1 MSADDAGFELKVDR
15 DTYPRPEYRFPNV
28 DIETYAQ
35 DSTADFPPSQSAP
48 DAAPNVVIVLMDD
61 VGYGLASTFGGL
73 IETPTFDRL
82 ADEGLRYTQFHT
94 TALCAPT
101 RAAMLTGR
109 DHHTAASGVIG
120 EQATGFPGYTGII
133 PKSCGTIAEILS
145 QNGYATGWWGKN
157 HNVPDNMT
165 SPAGPF
171 DNWPTSMGFDYF
183 YGFIAGET
191 DQFYPQLTRNT
202 TPVEPSRT
210 PEEGYH
216 LTEDLAD
223 DCIHWIRTQKSIAP
237 ERPVFAYF
245 APGATHAPHHPPL
258 DWRGR
263 HEGKFDFGWDEYR
276 RRVYERQ
283 LEMGVIPKGTDLTE
297 RHAEIPGWDE
307 HTDEEKRLFAR
318 QFENYADYLAA
329 TDHQIG
335 RLVDELESMG
345 ELENTLFL
353 YIMGDNGTSAEGT
366 LIGTFNEIHTLNG
379 YQEKIEDLLPHI
391 DEWGLP
397 GSSPHMAVGW
407 AHAGDTP
414 FQWTKQIASH
424 FGGTRNGM
432 AVHWPAR
439 LRGAGE
445 RRFQFAHVIDVAP
458 TILEVVGISE
468 PAMLGGVPQTPMDGT
483 SFAYTFTSNPEESNH
498 KTQYFEMYGNRGI
511 YHNGWMASCRHGR
524 LPWIGA
530 GSFSWDD
537 DTWELYNIA
546 EDFSQAHDLAAEHPD
561 KLSELQTL
569 FTVEA
574 AKHNVLPLDD
584 RFAERLDVR
593 LRPSYFFGR
602 THITFPPGLVRL
614 PEGSGPKTNNVD
626 HTVTVPV
633 VIPEGGAEGVLFH
646 VGGDPAGWALFV
658 RDGRL
663 VYHYNFF
670 NLERY
675 EIESDGLVPTGET
688 VLGFE
693 FRSLESVP
701 GGPAEVDLTIDG
713 TKVGHLD
720 IPRQVRARFGVES
733 MSVGIN
739 TGSPV
744 VDSYRDKRGNPFTG
758 QIKRVDIDFSS
769 DAADVSPEEKVKQH
783 LGMD

>member
-1 MSADDAGFELKVDR
+1 MTESSEFEVQVER
-15 DTYPRPEYRFPNV
+15 DTYPRPEYRFPNLKV
-28 DIETYAQ
+28 ETYAA
-35 DSTADFPPSQSAP
+35 DSVADFPPPQAAP
-48 DAAPNVVIVLMDD
+48 REAPNVVVVLIDD
-61 VGYGLASTFGGL
+61 TGYGLSSTFGGL
-73 IETPTFDRL
+73 IDTPVFDRL
-82 ADEGLRYTQFHT
+82 GDDGLRYCQFHT

-101 RAAMLTGR
+101 RAALLTGR
-109 DHHTAASGVIG
+109 NHHTAASGVIS

-171 DNWPTSMGFDYF
+171 DNWPTRQGFDYF

-202 TPVEPSRT
+202 TPVEPPRT

-223 DCIHWIRTQKSIAP
+223 DCIEWVRTQKGIAP
-237 ERPVFAYF
+237 DRPVFAYF
-245 APGATHAPHHPPL
+245 APGAVHAPHHPPRE
-258 DWRGR
+258 WRGR
-263 HEGKFDFGWDEYR
+263 HAGKFDFGWDEYR
-276 RRVYERQ
+276 RKVYERQ
-283 LEMGVIPKGTDLTE
+283 LDMGVIPPGTDLTV
-297 RHAEIPGWDE
+297 RHEQIPAWDE
-307 HTDEEKRLFAR
+307 HTDDEKRLFAR

-329 TDHQIG
+329 TDEQVG
-335 RLVDELESMG
+335 RLVDALEEMG
-345 ELENTLFL
+345 ELDNTLFL

-391 DEWGLP
+391 NDWGKP

-432 AVHWPAR
+432 VVHWPAR
-439 LRGAGE
+439 VHGAGE
-445 RRFQFAHVIDVAP
+445 RRFQFHHVIDVAP
-458 TILEVVGISE
+458 TILEAVGISE
-468 PAMLGGVPQTPMDGT
+468 PSIINGVPQKPIDGT
-483 SFAYTFTSNPEESNH
+483 SFAYTFVTDPEESRH
-498 KTQYFEMYGNRGI
+498 TTQYFEMYGNRGI

-546 EDFSQAHDLAAEHPD
+546 DDFSQAHDLAAEHPD
-561 KLSELQTL
+561 KLEELKDM
-569 FTVEA
+569 FSREA
-574 AKHNVLPLDD
+574 AKHDVYPLDD

-593 LRPSYFFGR
+593 LRPSYFYGR
-602 THITFPPGLVRL
+602 THVTFPASLRRL
-614 PEGSGPKTNNVD
+614 PEGSGPKLNNVD
-626 HTVTVPV
+626 HVVSVPV
-633 VIPEGGAEGVLFH
+633 TIPEDGAEGVLFH

-658 RDGRL
+658 RDGKL

-670 NLERY
+670 NLERW
-675 EIESDGLVPTGET
+675 EVESNIDVSAGDST
-688 VLGFE
+688 LGFE
-693 FRSLESVP
+693 FRTLDDVP
-701 GGPAEVDLTIDG
+701 GGPAELDLLIDG
-713 TKVGHLD
+713 QKVGHLD
-720 IPRQVRARFGVES
+720 LPAQARSRFGVES

-744 VDSYRDKRGNPFTG
+744 VESYRDKRGFPFTG
-758 QIKRVDIDFSS
+758 VIHRVDIDFVS
-769 DAADVSPEEKVKQH
+769 DVNDISHEDKAKQH
-783 LGMD
+783 LAMD